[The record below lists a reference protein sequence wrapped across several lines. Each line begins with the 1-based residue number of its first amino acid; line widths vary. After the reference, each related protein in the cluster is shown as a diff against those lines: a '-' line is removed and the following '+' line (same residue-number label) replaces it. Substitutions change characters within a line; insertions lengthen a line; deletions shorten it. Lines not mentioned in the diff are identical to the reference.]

1 MLLKACNDHLVNLL
15 GVLMNSNSV
24 ANMQSASV
32 PPGKCAEDLITA
44 EGLACLAVDA
54 TMTNGMVT
62 GMYSG
67 RTMGV
72 NLGLQEVVL
81 ELNRQVR
88 EAQNG
93 DRKHAEALL
102 QGQAIT
108 LNAIFAEMARRAAL
122 NMNSNIPA
130 TEAYMRMA
138 LRAQNQSRA
147 TLETLSAVKN
157 PSLVVAKQ
165 ANIST
170 GGYQQVNNVLV
181 NSSMDGSQNLPT
193 QLSGEACVLRQN
205 P

>member
-15 GVLMNSNSV
+15 GADMKSKSV
-24 ANMQSASV
+24 SDVKIATV
-32 PPGKCAEDLITA
+32 PQGQCAEDLITA
-44 EGLACLAVDA
+44 EGLACLAA
-54 TMTNGMVT
+54 NASTTNGMVT
-62 GMYSG
+62 AFYAS

-72 NLGLQEVVL
+72 NICLQEMAL
-81 ELNRQVR
+81 ELNRQVMAAER
-88 EAQNG
+88 G
-93 DRKHAEALL
+93 DRTKAESLL
-102 QGQAIT
+102 QCQAIT

-147 TLETLSAVKN
+147 TLETLSAIKN

-165 ANIST
+165 ANITT
-170 GGYQQVNNVLV
+170 GPQQVNNVLV
-181 NSSMDGSQNLPT
+181 NSSMEGSQNLPT
-193 QLSGEACVLRQN
+193 QLSGEMHELRQN

>member
-15 GVLMNSNSV
+15 GADMKSKSV
-24 ANMQSASV
+24 SDMKIASV
-32 PPGKCAEDLITA
+32 PQGQCAEDLITA
-44 EGLACLAVDA
+44 EGLACLAADA
-54 TMTNGMVT
+54 TTTNGMVT
-62 GMYSG
+62 ALYAS

-72 NLGLQEVVL
+72 NICLQEMAL
-81 ELNRQVR
+81 ELNRQVM
-88 EAQNG
+88 A
-93 DRKHAEALL
+93 AERGERTKAESLL
-102 QGQAIT
+102 QCQAIT
-108 LNAIFAEMARRAAL
+108 LNAIFSEMARRAAL

-157 PSLVVAKQ
+157 PSVVIAKQ

-170 GGYQQVNNVLV
+170 GHQQVNNVLV
-181 NSSMDGSQNLPT
+181 NSSMDRSQNLPT
-193 QLSGEACVLRQN
+193 QLSGEMHELCQN

>member
-1 MLLKACNDHLVNLL
+1 
-15 GVLMNSNSV
+15 
-24 ANMQSASV
+24 
-32 PPGKCAEDLITA
+32 
-44 EGLACLAVDA
+44 
-54 TMTNGMVT
+54 
-62 GMYSG
+62 MYTG

-72 NLGLQEVVL
+72 NLGLQEMVL

-93 DRKHAEALL
+93 DLKQAEAML
-102 QGQAIT
+102 QGQATT

-138 LRAQNQSRA
+138 LRAQNQARA
-147 TLETLSAVKN
+147 TLETLSAIKN

-165 ANIST
+165 ANITT
-170 GGYQQVNNVLV
+170 GPQQINNVMV
-181 NSSMDGSQNLPT
+181 NSSIDGSQNPPT
-193 QLSGEACVLRQN
+193 QLSGESGVLRQN